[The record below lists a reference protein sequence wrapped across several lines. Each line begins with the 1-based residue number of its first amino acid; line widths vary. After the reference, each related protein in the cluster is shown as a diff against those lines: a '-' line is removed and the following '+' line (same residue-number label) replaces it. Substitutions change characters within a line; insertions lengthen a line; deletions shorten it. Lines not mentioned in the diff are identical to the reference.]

1 MTEGQSAVD
10 AHDVRRAGRRRR
22 GWPWAIVG
30 VVMALGKA
38 DALRVLLHGRVA
50 LMALFG
56 LWLVL
61 SVLRPRP
68 VGIAVTVAGLLAFVI
83 APGSVLVGIGL
94 GLGAFVLLM
103 ALFFAVATVLQARQP
118 R

>member
-1 MTEGQSAVD
+1 MQRAD
-10 AHDVRRAGRRRR
+10 APGEVRGAGRRRR

-30 VVMALGKA
+30 VALALVKA
-38 DALRVLLHGRVA
+38 DAFRVILHGRVA

-56 LWLVL
+56 VGLVL

-68 VGIAVTVAGLLAFVI
+68 VGIAVTAAGLLAFVL
-83 APGSVLVGIGL
+83 APGSLVLGIGL
-94 GLGAFVLLM
+94 ALGTFVLLL

-118 R
+118 P